1 MQLKYLS
8 IVNFKV
14 VYITSDISSCDE
26 RFIAVRLRPHSVKI
40 VDHRLKCEDNDS
52 VWVFLTIN
60 MDLIF
65 FLYFF
70 PSFFFV
76 SEWKSFIICKKSFEP
91 SSFAL
96 WRIHHLHRAFD
107 SMTAKKNRIIFSFFH
122 EHFELNYS
130 STFTIF
136 WHVSLGGQIQQIFP
150 NSLLFLHFFI

>member
-1 MQLKYLS
+1 MRWKIYSCSSASVFGENCWPSPEMWRQWFSMGIFDDKYG
-8 IVNFKV
+8 
-14 VYITSDISSCDE
+14 
-26 RFIAVRLRPHSVKI
+26 PH
-40 VDHRLKCEDNDS
+40 
-52 VWVFLTIN
+52 
-60 MDLIF
+60 
-65 FLYFF
+65 FF

-150 NSLLFLHFFI
+150 NSLLFLLVFI